1 MATGLN
7 FQTQTIINSNFDPDS
22 NKELFGIICQKSD
35 EQEKVINVKAA
46 DEDTGGSI
54 YGDKLGVKILRDFS
68 LYKDK
73 PNVGKVLSIRKAV
86 GKEAV
91 KCKAEINFAFD
102 ENKLL
107 NTLKPTKGKNYCRFD
122 VYLGVEGAEPYIY
135 STPWVQKGIPF
146 WVEFTVSD
154 SATAKSIAD
163 DLESLIKKNNVFQQ
177 GKDLIK
183 ITNDGSGKLTL
194 TGTDEFQR
202 FKKIEISLYDDVE
215 DYAEKVAEITASG
228 PIKVTARGENSFGT
242 YSQIIKDLRLPTAA
256 NTQWTHIRQAE
267 TPIVG
272 AIYDQYIVEYAAP
285 ATNGGM
291 QSVGQ
296 RLDSHTTHV
305 FWVKNDSS
313 LIGNWEKALK
323 VIDPDGGSLDNEN
336 VGKTIGER
344 VSELES
350 KP

>member
-7 FQTQTIINSNFDPDS
+7 FQTQTIINYNVDPDS
-22 NKELFGIICQKSD
+22 GKTLFEGVDSY
-35 EQEKVINVKAA
+35 KVDGKAKAA
-46 DEDTGGSI
+46 
-54 YGDKLGVKILRDFS
+54 LKIKRDFI
-68 LYKDK
+68 LVKD
-73 PNVGKVLSIRKAV
+73 NVLAIRKAE

-91 KCKAEINFAFD
+91 KCSAEINFTT
-102 ENKLL
+102 LL
-107 NTLKPTKGKNYCRFD
+107 DTLKPTKGKNYCRFD

-154 SATAKSIAD
+154 TATAKSIAD

-183 ITNDGSGKLTL
+183 ITNNGSGILTL

-202 FKKIEISLYDDVE
+202 FKKIEISLYDDTE

-285 ATNGGM
+285 ATNDGL
-291 QSVGQ
+291 QCVGQ
-296 RLDSHTTHV
+296 RMNSHTTHV
-305 FWVKNDSS
+305 FWVKHDLQSV
-313 LIGNWEKALK
+313 WEAALGK
-323 VIDPDGGSLDNEN
+323 IDPDGKTVDAEN
-336 VGKTIGER
+336 VVKSLGDR

>member
-7 FQTQTIINSNFDPDS
+7 FQTQTIINYNVDPDS
-22 NKELFGIICQKSD
+22 GKTLFEGVDSY
-35 EQEKVINVKAA
+35 KVDGKAKAA
-46 DEDTGGSI
+46 
-54 YGDKLGVKILRDFS
+54 LKIKRDFI
-68 LYKDK
+68 LVKD
-73 PNVGKVLSIRKAV
+73 NVLAIRKAE

-91 KCKAEINFAFD
+91 KCSAEINFTT
-102 ENKLL
+102 LL
-107 NTLKPTKGKNYCRFD
+107 DTLKPTKGKNYCRFD

-154 SATAKSIAD
+154 TATAKSIAD

-183 ITNDGSGKLTL
+183 ITNNGSGVLTL

-202 FKKIEISLYDDVE
+202 FKKIEISLYDDTE

-285 ATNGGM
+285 ATNDGL
-291 QSVGQ
+291 QCVGQ
-296 RLDSHTTHV
+296 RMNSHTTHV
-305 FWVKNDSS
+305 FWVKHDLQSV
-313 LIGNWEKALK
+313 WEAALGK
-323 VIDPDGGSLDNEN
+323 IDPDGKTVDAEN
-336 VGKTIGER
+336 VVKSLGDR

>member
-7 FQTQTIINSNFDPDS
+7 FQTQTIINYNVDPDS
-22 NKELFGIICQKSD
+22 GKTLFEGVDSY
-35 EQEKVINVKAA
+35 KVDGKAKAA
-46 DEDTGGSI
+46 
-54 YGDKLGVKILRDFS
+54 LKIKRDFI
-68 LYKDK
+68 LVKD
-73 PNVGKVLSIRKAV
+73 NVLAIRKAE

-91 KCKAEINFAFD
+91 KCSAEINFTT
-102 ENKLL
+102 LL
-107 NTLKPTKGKNYCRFD
+107 NTLTPTKGKNYCRFD

-135 STPWVQKGIPF
+135 STPGVQKGIPF

-154 SATAKSIAD
+154 TATAKSIAD

-183 ITNDGSGKLTL
+183 ITNNGSGVLTL

-202 FKKIEISLYDDVE
+202 FKKIEISLYDDTE

-285 ATNGGM
+285 ATNDGL
-291 QSVGQ
+291 QCVGQ
-296 RLDSHTTHV
+296 RMNSHTTHV
-305 FWVKNDSS
+305 FWVKHDLQSVWETALKKIYPDGDSS
-313 LIGNWEKALK
+313 IGA
-323 VIDPDGGSLDNEN
+323 EN
-336 VGKTIGER
+336 VMKSLGDR

>member
-7 FQTQTIINSNFDPDS
+7 FQTQTIINYNVDPDS
-22 NKELFGIICQKSD
+22 GKTLFEGVTNYKVDGKE
-35 EQEKVINVKAA
+35 KAV
-46 DEDTGGSI
+46 
-54 YGDKLGVKILRDFS
+54 LKIKRDFI
-68 LYKDK
+68 LVKD
-73 PNVGKVLSIRKAV
+73 NVLAIRKAE

-91 KCKAEINFAFD
+91 KCSAEVDFST
-102 ENKLL
+102 LL
-107 NTLKPTKGKNYCRFD
+107 DTLKPKEGSKNYCRFD

-183 ITNDGSGKLTL
+183 ITNNGSGKLTL

-215 DYAEKVAEITASG
+215 DYADKVAEITTSG

-242 YSQIIKDLRLPTAA
+242 YSQINK
-256 NTQWTHIRQAE
+256 NIRSPPSA
-267 TPIVG
+267 
-272 AIYDQYIVEYAAP
+272 
-285 ATNGGM
+285 
-291 QSVGQ
+291 
-296 RLDSHTTHV
+296 
-305 FWVKNDSS
+305 SS
-313 LIGNWEKALK
+313 
-323 VIDPDGGSLDNEN
+323 
-336 VGKTIGER
+336 R
-344 VSELES
+344 R
-350 KP
+350 

>member
-7 FQTQTIINSNFDPDS
+7 FQTQTIINYNVDPDS
-22 NKELFGIICQKSD
+22 GKTLFEGVTNYKVDGKE
-35 EQEKVINVKAA
+35 KAV
-46 DEDTGGSI
+46 
-54 YGDKLGVKILRDFS
+54 LKIKRDFI
-68 LYKDK
+68 LVKD
-73 PNVGKVLSIRKAV
+73 NVLAIRKAE

-91 KCKAEINFAFD
+91 KCSAEVDFST
-102 ENKLL
+102 LL
-107 NTLKPTKGKNYCRFD
+107 DTLKPKEGSKNYCRFD

-183 ITNDGSGKLTL
+183 ITNNGSGKLTL

-215 DYAEKVAEITASG
+215 DYADKVAEITTSG
-228 PIKVTARGENSFGT
+228 PIKVTARGKNSFGT

-272 AIYDQYIVEYAAP
+272 AIYDQYIIEYAAP
-285 ATNGGM
+285 ATNDGL
-291 QSVGQ
+291 QCVGQ
-296 RLDSHTTHV
+296 RMNSHTTHV
-305 FWVKNDSS
+305 FWVKHDLKSV
-313 LIGNWEKALK
+313 WEAALGK
-323 VIDPDGGSLDNEN
+323 IDPDGDSIDAENVMKSLDD
-336 VGKTIGER
+336 R

-350 KP
+350 RRG

>member
-7 FQTQTIINSNFDPDS
+7 FQTQTIINYNVDPDS
-22 NKELFGIICQKSD
+22 GKTLFEGVDSY
-35 EQEKVINVKAA
+35 KVDGKAKAA
-46 DEDTGGSI
+46 
-54 YGDKLGVKILRDFS
+54 LKIKRDFI
-68 LYKDK
+68 LVKD
-73 PNVGKVLSIRKAV
+73 NVLAIRKAE

-91 KCKAEINFAFD
+91 KCAAEVDFTT
-102 ENKLL
+102 LL

-146 WVEFTVSD
+146 WVEFAVSD
-154 SATAKSIAD
+154 TATAKSIAD

-183 ITNDGSGKLTL
+183 ITNDKNGKLTL

-215 DYAEKVAEITASG
+215 DYAEKVAEITESG

>member
-1 MATGLN
+1 MTGLN

-22 NKELFGIICQKSD
+22 NKELFGIICQKSG
-35 EQEKVINVKAA
+35 EQEKVINVTDANG
-46 DEDTGGSI
+46 DTGDST

-91 KCKAEINFAFD
+91 KCKAEVNFGFD
-102 ENKLL
+102 SDKLL
-107 NTLKPTKGKNYCRFD
+107 NTLKPTEGRKNYCRFD

-163 DLESLIKKNNVFQQ
+163 DLENLIKKNNVFQQ

-202 FKKIEISLYDDVE
+202 FKKIEISLYDDAE
-215 DYAEKVAEITASG
+215 DSAEKVAEITASG
-228 PIKVTARGENSFGT
+228 PIKVTERGKNSFGT

-256 NTQWTHIRQAE
+256 NYQWSHIRQVE

-272 AIYDQYIVEYAAP
+272 AIYNQYIIEYEAP
-285 ATNGGM
+285 ATNGGIHA
-291 QSVGQ
+291 VGQ
-296 RLDSHTTHV
+296 RMTTNTTHV
-305 FWVKNDSS
+305 FWVKKDDS
-313 LIGNWEKALK
+313 LITEWETALAK
-323 VIDPDGGSLDNEN
+323 VGTIVDSDVSSSSVFSADELDA
-336 VGKTIGER
+336 
-344 VSELES
+344 
-350 KP
+350 

>member
-7 FQTQTIINSNFDPDS
+7 FQTQTIINYNVDPDS
-22 NKELFGIICQKSD
+22 GKTLFEGVAKYKVD
-35 EQEKVINVKAA
+35 GEEKAV
-46 DEDTGGSI
+46 
-54 YGDKLGVKILRDFS
+54 LKIKRDFV
-68 LYKDK
+68 LVKD
-73 PNVGKVLSIRKAV
+73 NVLAIRKAK

-91 KCKAEINFAFD
+91 KCSANVDFST
-102 ENKLL
+102 LL
-107 NTLKPTKGKNYCRFD
+107 NTLKPEKGKKNYCRFD

-163 DLESLIKKNNVFQQ
+163 DLESLIKKNHVFQQ

-202 FKKIEISLYDDVE
+202 FKKIEISLYDGE
-215 DYAEKVAEITASG
+215 KDYADKVAEITTGG
-228 PIKVTARGENSFGT
+228 PIKVTERGKNSFGT

-272 AIYDQYIVEYAAP
+272 AIYNQYIVEYEAP
-285 ATNGGM
+285 ASNDGLHA
-291 QSVGQ
+291 VGQ
-296 RLDSHTTHV
+296 RMTSHTTHV
-305 FWVKNDSS
+305 FWVKNDGA
-313 LIGNWEKALK
+313 LITKWEEALETLGTVVDVDAK
-323 VIDPDGGSLDNEN
+323 PTTGGDGKEQGA
-336 VGKTIGER
+336 
-344 VSELES
+344 
-350 KP
+350 